1 MEKYT
6 EEEKNLIVL
15 SSFEELTYASKQNV
29 LTALESFMPEDEQN
43 GNLPIKSLRGGVY
56 NKVRDKFYD
65 PVYRQR
71 VFQILEERGV
81 ECVTIASDGYPPLLK
96 QIESAPLT
104 LFLKGRKELLKSRMF
119 AIVGSRR
126 SIPYATEECK
136 KFSSELSRYFTIVT
150 GCACGADTAA
160 LEGAENGAIS
170 VLAFGHDYTTKI
182 SNFQIINKTEKTGL
196 LISEYFPTVAPQKH
210 YFPVRNR
217 IIAGLSEGTLVVSA
231 GEKSGALITAGYAAD
246 YGREVFALPYN
257 LEVNSGKGCNAL
269 IKKGANLVQNTL
281 DILNLF
287 GLDLKPLPRENLT
300 EEQQKLYCMIKDA
313 GEAFV
318 PALAQSLGVQP
329 YKLIPVLSALEIK
342 GLVIRLGG
350 NRYSAI

>member
-1 MEKYT
+1 MIEFYAPLTQLRRRKRRLPEIYMEKYT

-126 SIPYATEECK
+126 STPYATEECK
-136 KFSSELSRYFTIVT
+136 KLRWK
-150 GCACGADTAA
+150 ARKTAPYQC
-160 LEGAENGAIS
+160 LHSDMI
-170 VLAFGHDYTTKI
+170 TQPK
-182 SNFQIINKTEKTGL
+182 FQT
-196 LISEYFPTVAPQKH
+196 F
-210 YFPVRNR
+210 R
-217 IIAGLSEGTLVVSA
+217 
-231 GEKSGALITAGYAAD
+231 
-246 YGREVFALPYN
+246 
-257 LEVNSGKGCNAL
+257 
-269 IKKGANLVQNTL
+269 
-281 DILNLF
+281 
-287 GLDLKPLPRENLT
+287 
-300 EEQQKLYCMIKDA
+300 
-313 GEAFV
+313 
-318 PALAQSLGVQP
+318 
-329 YKLIPVLSALEIK
+329 
-342 GLVIRLGG
+342 
-350 NRYSAI
+350 